1 MCGDIRQNF
10 LYKSLLSGK
19 AAMTKSSPFT
29 SDRTYN
35 LGATPFLEIDSVTKS
50 YPKPDGQQFVVLDN
64 VNLTIGE
71 DEYISVIGHSGCGK
85 STLLKIVAGLE
96 KATSG
101 SVRLDGKEIRKP
113 GAERMMVF
121 QHYSLLPWLTVKEN
135 IRLAVD
141 EVLKDA
147 SKAEKISIVNEH
159 LAMVN
164 LNAAADKYPD
174 EISGGMK
181 QRVGIAR
188 ALAIR
193 PKMLLM
199 DEPFGALD
207 ALTRGKLQRQVLD
220 IWENHRQAVM
230 MVTHDVD
237 EAIYM
242 SDRIVLMTNGPSAK
256 IGEILEVPFPH
267 PRDRSAMRN
276 SKEYFELRNHALNF
290 LDKYFT
296 QDE

>member
-1 MCGDIRQNF
+1 MVKSTQFADSTSGTASYSGEF
-10 LYKSLLSGK
+10 L
-19 AAMTKSSPFT
+19 TIE
-29 SDRTYN
+29 N
-35 LGATPFLEIDSVTKS
+35 LVKVYQKPGGGESVIL
-50 YPKPDGQQFVVLDN
+50 DGI
-64 VNLTIGE
+64 NLTIGE
-71 DEYISVIGHSGCGK
+71 NEFISVIGHSGCGK

-96 KATSG
+96 TASAG
-101 SVRLDGKEIRKP
+101 SVRLEGREIRKP

-121 QHYSLLPWLTVKEN
+121 QHYSLLPWLTVREN

-141 EVLKDA
+141 EVFPKLAK
-147 SKAEKISIVNEH
+147 SEKKRIVNDH
-159 LAMVN
+159 LTMVN
-164 LNAAADKYPD
+164 LTAAAEKYPD

-220 IWENHRQAVM
+220 IWENQRQAVM
-230 MVTHDVD
+230 MITHDVD
-237 EAIYM
+237 EALYM
-242 SDRIVLMTNGPSAK
+242 SDRIVMMTNGPAAK

-267 PRDRSAMRN
+267 PRDRQAMRN
-276 SKEYFELRNHALNF
+276 SREYFELRNYALNF
-290 LDKYFT
+290 LDRYFNS
-296 QDE
+296 DN

>member
-1 MCGDIRQNF
+1 
-10 LYKSLLSGK
+10 
-19 AAMTKSSPFT
+19 MTQYFST
-29 SDRTYN
+29 SIEASN
-35 LGATPFLEIDSVTKS
+35 QVKKQPEFLEINNLFKS
-50 YPKPDGQQFVVLDN
+50 YKNADGSEFSVLDN
-64 VNLTIGE
+64 INLSIGE
-71 DEYISVIGHSGCGK
+71 NEYISVIGHSGCGK

-96 KATSG
+96 KQSDGIVT
-101 SVRLDGKEIRKP
+101 LEGKEIRKP
-113 GAERMMVF
+113 GADRMMVF
-121 QHYSLLPWLTVKEN
+121 QHYGLLPWLTVREN

-141 EVLKDA
+141 EVLQNLNRP
-147 SKAEKISIVNEH
+147 EKISLVNEH

-164 LNAAADKYPD
+164 LTAAADKYPD

-207 ALTRGKLQRQVLD
+207 ALTRGKLQKQVLD
-220 IWENHRQAVM
+220 IWENRRQAAM
-230 MVTHDVD
+230 MITHDVD

-242 SDRIVLMTNGPSAK
+242 SDRIVLMTNGPAAT
-256 IGEILEVPFPH
+256 IGEILSVPFAH
-267 PRDRSAMRN
+267 PRDRQELRESQD
-276 SKEYFELRNHALNF
+276 YYELRNYALNF
-290 LDKYFT
+290 LDRYFT

>member
-1 MCGDIRQNF
+1 MSQ
-10 LYKSLLSGK
+10 LSS
-19 AAMTKSSPFT
+19 TKN
-29 SDRTYN
+29 SDRSSFDPGEFLVVEN
-35 LGATPFLEIDSVTKS
+35 LIKS
-50 YPKPDGQQFVVLDN
+50 YPALDGKESVVLN
-64 VNLTIGE
+64 GINLTIKE
-71 DEYISVIGHSGCGK
+71 NEFISVIGHSGCGK

-101 SVRLDGKEIRKP
+101 LVTLEGKAIRKP

-121 QHYSLLPWLTVKEN
+121 QNYSLLPWLTVREN

-147 SKAEKISIVNEH
+147 SRPEKISIVNEH
-159 LAMVN
+159 IAMVN

-188 ALAIR
+188 ALATR

-230 MVTHDVD
+230 MITHDVD

-242 SDRIVLMTNGPSAK
+242 SDRIVLMTNGPEAT
-256 IGEILEVPFPH
+256 IGEILDVPFDH
-267 PRDRSAMRN
+267 PRDRSSMRN
-276 SKEYFELRNHALNF
+276 SREYYELRNHALNF
-290 LDKYFT
+290 LDRYFT

>member
-1 MCGDIRQNF
+1 
-10 LYKSLLSGK
+10 
-19 AAMTKSSPFT
+19 MTKST
-29 SDRTYN
+29 SFSMDANNQSVNRT
-35 LGATPFLEIDSVTKS
+35 GFLEIENLCKS
-50 YPKPDGQQFVVLDN
+50 YPTADGGEFVVLDGI
-64 VNLTIGE
+64 NLSVSE
-71 DEYISVIGHSGCGK
+71 DEFICVIGHSGCGK
-85 STLLKIVAGLE
+85 STLLKMVAGLE
-96 KATSG
+96 KPTSG
-101 SVRLDGKEIRKP
+101 SVQLEGKEIRKP

-141 EVLKDA
+141 EVLKNA
-147 SKAEKISIVNEH
+147 SRAEKISIVNEH

-164 LNAAADKYPD
+164 LTAAADKYPD

-207 ALTRGKLQRQVLD
+207 ALTRGKLQQQVLN
-220 IWENHRQAVM
+220 IWEHQRQAVM
-230 MVTHDVD
+230 MITHDVD
-237 EAIYM
+237 EALYM
-242 SDRIVLMTNGPSAK
+242 SDRIILMTNGPQAK
-256 IGEILEVPFPH
+256 IGEILDVPFKH
-267 PRDRSAMRN
+267 PRDRQALRN
-276 SKEYFELRNHALNF
+276 SREYFELRNHALNF
-290 LDKYFT
+290 LDEYFN

>member
-1 MCGDIRQNF
+1 
-10 LYKSLLSGK
+10 
-19 AAMTKSSPFT
+19 MTKSTAFSTNAYEPTF
-29 SDRTYN
+29 RRP
-35 LGATPFLEIDSVTKS
+35 GFLEVDNLVKS
-50 YPKPDGQQFVVLDN
+50 YPTADGSEFIVLN
-64 VNLTIGE
+64 GVNLTVGE

-101 SVRLDGKEIRKP
+101 SVRLDGREIRKP
-113 GAERMMVF
+113 GADRMMVF
-121 QHYSLLPWLTVKEN
+121 QHYGLLPWLTVREN

-141 EVLKDA
+141 EVLKNA
-147 SKAEKISIVNEH
+147 TRAEKISLVNEH

-164 LNAAADKYPD
+164 LTAAADKYPD

-207 ALTRGKLQRQVLD
+207 ALTRGKLQRQVLN
-220 IWENHRQAVM
+220 IWEEHRQAVM
-230 MVTHDVD
+230 MITHDVD

-242 SDRIVLMTNGPSAK
+242 SDRIVLMTNGPGAT
-256 IGEILEVPFPH
+256 IGEILEVPFEH
-267 PRDRSAMRN
+267 PRDRQALRESQ
-276 SKEYFELRNHALNF
+276 EYFELRNHALNF
-290 LDKYFT
+290 LDRYFT

>member
-1 MCGDIRQNF
+1 VTQYF
-10 LYKSLLSGK
+10 S
-19 AAMTKSSPFT
+19 T
-29 SDRTYN
+29 SIEASN
-35 LGATPFLEIDSVTKS
+35 QVKKQPEFLEINNLFKS
-50 YPKPDGQQFVVLDN
+50 YKNADGSEFSVLDN
-64 VNLTIGE
+64 INLSIGE
-71 DEYISVIGHSGCGK
+71 NEYISVIGHSGCGK

-96 KATSG
+96 KQSDGIVT
-101 SVRLDGKEIRKP
+101 LEGKEIRKP
-113 GAERMMVF
+113 GADRMMIF
-121 QHYSLLPWLTVKEN
+121 QHYGLLPWLTVREN

-141 EVLKDA
+141 EVLQSLSRAD
-147 SKAEKISIVNEH
+147 KISLVNEH

-164 LNAAADKYPD
+164 LTAAADKYPD

-207 ALTRGKLQRQVLD
+207 ALTRGKLQKQVLD
-220 IWENHRQAVM
+220 IWENRRQAAM
-230 MVTHDVD
+230 MITHDVD

-242 SDRIVLMTNGPSAK
+242 SDRIVLMTNGPAAT
-256 IGEILEVPFPH
+256 IGEILSVPFAH
-267 PRDRSAMRN
+267 PRDRQELRESQD
-276 SKEYFELRNHALNF
+276 YYELRNYALNF
-290 LDKYFT
+290 LDRYFT

>member
-1 MCGDIRQNF
+1 MEVFQVKSTSYQTDHREENF
-10 LYKSLLSGK
+10 SHSG
-19 AAMTKSSPFT
+19 
-29 SDRTYN
+29 
-35 LGATPFLEIDSVTKS
+35 FLEVENLVKS
-50 YPKPDGQQFVVLDN
+50 YPTDRGEFVVLDGI
-64 VNLTIGE
+64 NLTINE
-71 DEYISVIGHSGCGK
+71 DEFISVIGHSGCGK

-96 KATSG
+96 KSTYG
-101 SVRLDGKEIRKP
+101 SVRLDGREIHKP

-121 QHYSLLPWLTVKEN
+121 QQYSLLPWLTVREN

-141 EVLKDA
+141 EVLKKA
-147 SKAEKISIVNEH
+147 SHAEKISIVNEH

-164 LNAAADKYPD
+164 LTAAADKYPD

-188 ALAIR
+188 ALATR

-220 IWENHRQAVM
+220 IWEHNRQAVLM
-230 MVTHDVD
+230 ITHDVD

-242 SDRIVLMTNGPSAK
+242 SDRIVLMTNGPAAK
-256 IGEILEVPFPH
+256 IGEIIDVPFSH
-267 PRDRSAMRN
+267 PRDRVAMRN
-276 SKEYFELRNHALNF
+276 SKEYYEIRNHALNF
-290 LDKYFT
+290 LERYFS

>member
-1 MCGDIRQNF
+1 MSQYTSTSTN
-10 LYKSLLSGK
+10 
-19 AAMTKSSPFT
+19 TKISVNSE
-29 SDRTYN
+29 R
-35 LGATPFLEIDSVTKS
+35 LFLEIDNLFKS
-50 YPKPDGQQFVVLDN
+50 YKSADGKEFSVLQN
-64 VNLTIGE
+64 INLNIGE
-71 DEYISVIGHSGCGK
+71 NEFISVIGHSGCGK

-96 KATSG
+96 KQSAG
-101 SVRLDGKEIRKP
+101 MVRLEGKEIRKP
-113 GAERMMVF
+113 GADRMMVF
-121 QHYSLLPWLTVKEN
+121 QHYGLLPWLTVREN

-141 EVLKDA
+141 EVLQNLGRP
-147 SKAEKISIVNEH
+147 EKISLVNEH

-164 LNAAADKYPD
+164 LTSAADKYPD

-207 ALTRGKLQRQVLD
+207 ALTRGKLQKQVLD
-220 IWENHRQAVM
+220 IWEKHKQAVM
-230 MVTHDVD
+230 MITHDVD

-242 SDRIVLMTNGPSAK
+242 SDRIVLMTNGPAAT
-256 IGEILEVPFPH
+256 IGEILSVPFSH
-267 PRDRSAMRN
+267 PRDRQQLRET
-276 SKEYFELRNHALNF
+276 KDYYELRNYALNF
-290 LDKYFT
+290 LDRHFT

>member
-1 MCGDIRQNF
+1 
-10 LYKSLLSGK
+10 
-19 AAMTKSSPFT
+19 
-29 SDRTYN
+29 
-35 LGATPFLEIDSVTKS
+35 
-50 YPKPDGQQFVVLDN
+50 
-64 VNLTIGE
+64 
-71 DEYISVIGHSGCGK
+71 

-96 KATSG
+96 KQSDGIVT
-101 SVRLDGKEIRKP
+101 LEGKEIRKP
-113 GAERMMVF
+113 GADRMMVF
-121 QHYSLLPWLTVKEN
+121 QHYGLLPWLTVREN

-141 EVLKDA
+141 EVLQ
-147 SKAEKISIVNEH
+147 SLSRSEKISLVNEH

-164 LNAAADKYPD
+164 LTAAADKYPD

-207 ALTRGKLQRQVLD
+207 ALTRGKLQKQVLD
-220 IWENHRQAVM
+220 IWENRRQAAM
-230 MVTHDVD
+230 MITHDVD

-242 SDRIVLMTNGPSAK
+242 SDRIVLMTNGPAAT
-256 IGEILEVPFPH
+256 IGEILSVPFAH
-267 PRDRSAMRN
+267 PRDRQELRESQD
-276 SKEYFELRNHALNF
+276 YYELRNYALNF
-290 LDKYFT
+290 LDRYFT

>member
-1 MCGDIRQNF
+1 ME
-10 LYKSLLSGK
+10 YTSLPINTQTEVLP
-19 AAMTKSSPFT
+19 SP
-29 SDRTYN
+29 
-35 LGATPFLEIDSVTKS
+35 GFLEIENLVKS
-50 YPKPDGQQFVVLDN
+50 YPTPDKDNFVVLDG

-101 SVRLDGKEIRKP
+101 SVRLDGKEIRQP

-121 QHYSLLPWLTVKEN
+121 QNYSLLPWLTVREN

-141 EVLKDA
+141 EVLKNA
-147 SKAEKISIVNEH
+147 NRAEKISIVNEH

-164 LNAAADKYPD
+164 LTAAADKYPD

-220 IWENHRQAVM
+220 IWESNRQAVM
-230 MVTHDVD
+230 MITHDVD

-242 SDRIVLMTNGPSAK
+242 SDRIVLMTNGPSAS
-256 IGEILEVPFPH
+256 IGEILEVPFEH
-267 PRDRSAMRN
+267 PRVSEAPLKEARAAMRN

-290 LDKYFT
+290 LDRYFA

>member
-1 MCGDIRQNF
+1 MHNPTAQLNHAPQNADAASNF
-10 LYKSLLSGK
+10 LVIDNLIKAYPTPSGGK
-19 AAMTKSSPFT
+19 TV
-29 SDRTYN
+29 
-35 LGATPFLEIDSVTKS
+35 I
-50 YPKPDGQQFVVLDN
+50 LDQ
-64 VNLTIGE
+64 VNLTIAA
-71 DEYISVIGHSGCGK
+71 DEYVSIIGHSGCGK

-96 KATSG
+96 RATAG
-101 SVRLDGKEIRKP
+101 SVWLEGREVRKP

-121 QHYSLLPWLTVKEN
+121 QHYSLLPWLTVREN
-135 IRLAVD
+135 VRLAVD
-141 EVLKDA
+141 EVLNRL
-147 SKAEKISIVNEH
+147 SPIEKRNLVDEH

-164 LNAAADKYPD
+164 LTAAADKYPD

-193 PKMLLM
+193 PKVLLM

-230 MVTHDVD
+230 MITHDVD
-237 EAIYM
+237 EALYM
-242 SDRIVLMTNGPSAK
+242 SDRIILMTNGPAAQ

-267 PRDRSAMRN
+267 PRNPQEIRN
-276 SKEYFELRNHALNF
+276 SAEYYELRNHALDF
-290 LDKYFT
+290 LDRHFT
-296 QDE
+296 QDD

>member
-1 MCGDIRQNF
+1 
-10 LYKSLLSGK
+10 
-19 AAMTKSSPFT
+19 MTQYFST
-29 SDRTYN
+29 SIEASN
-35 LGATPFLEIDSVTKS
+35 QVKKQPEFLEINNLFKS
-50 YPKPDGQQFVVLDN
+50 YTNPDGSEFSVLDN
-64 VNLTIGE
+64 INLSIGE
-71 DEYISVIGHSGCGK
+71 NEYISVIGHSGCGK

-96 KATSG
+96 KQSDGIVT
-101 SVRLDGKEIRKP
+101 LEGKEIRKP
-113 GAERMMVF
+113 GADRMMIF
-121 QHYSLLPWLTVKEN
+121 QHYGLLPWLTVREN

-141 EVLKDA
+141 EVLRSLSRAD
-147 SKAEKISIVNEH
+147 KISLVNEH

-164 LNAAADKYPD
+164 LTAAADKYPD

-207 ALTRGKLQRQVLD
+207 ALTRGKLQKQVLD
-220 IWENHRQAVM
+220 IWENRRQAAM
-230 MVTHDVD
+230 MITHDVD

-242 SDRIVLMTNGPSAK
+242 SDRIVLMTNGPAAT
-256 IGEILEVPFPH
+256 IGEILSVPFAH
-267 PRDRSAMRN
+267 PRDRQELRESQD
-276 SKEYFELRNHALNF
+276 YYELRNYALNF
-290 LDKYFT
+290 LDRYFT

>member
-1 MCGDIRQNF
+1 MAYPILTDNNTTERQ
-10 LYKSLLSGK
+10 
-19 AAMTKSSPFT
+19 
-29 SDRTYN
+29 RT
-35 LGATPFLEIDSVTKS
+35 GFLEIENLVKS
-50 YPKPDGQQFVVLDN
+50 YPTPDKGKFVVLN
-64 VNLTIGE
+64 NINLTIGE

-85 STLLKIVAGLE
+85 STLLKIIGGFE

-101 SVRLDGKEIRKP
+101 SVRLDGKQIRKP
-113 GAERMMVF
+113 GADRMMVF
-121 QHYSLLPWLTVKEN
+121 QNYSLLPWLTVREN

-141 EVLKDA
+141 EVLKNA
-147 SKAEKISIVNEH
+147 NRAEKISIVNEH

-164 LNAAADKYPD
+164 LTAAADKYPD

-220 IWENHRQAVM
+220 IWEHHRQAVM
-230 MVTHDVD
+230 MITHDVD

-242 SDRIVLMTNGPSAK
+242 SDRIILMTNGPSAN
-256 IGEILEVPFPH
+256 IGEILTVPFAH
-267 PRDRSAMRN
+267 PRDRMAMRN
-276 SKEYFELRNHALNF
+276 STEYFELRNHALNF
-290 LDKYFT
+290 LDQNFT
-296 QDE
+296 PEE

>member
-1 MCGDIRQNF
+1 MVKSTLYSSNTSYSQPVETDF
-10 LYKSLLSGK
+10 LVIN
-19 AAMTKSSPFT
+19 
-29 SDRTYN
+29 N
-35 LGATPFLEIDSVTKS
+35 LTKS
-50 YPKPDGQQFVVLDN
+50 YATPNGGEFVVLSDI
-64 VNLTIGE
+64 NLTVRE
-71 DEYISVIGHSGCGK
+71 DEFVSLIGHSGCGK

-96 KATSG
+96 RATSG
-101 SVRLDGKEIRKP
+101 LVTLEGKEIRKP
-113 GAERMMVF
+113 GCDRMMVF
-121 QHYSLLPWLTVKEN
+121 QHYSLLPWLTVREN

-141 EVLKDA
+141 EVLEGL
-147 SKAEKISIVNEH
+147 SNSEKSRIVNEH

-164 LNAAADKYPD
+164 LTAAASKYPD

-207 ALTRGKLQRQVLD
+207 ALTRGKLQKQVLD
-220 IWENHRQAVM
+220 IWENHRQAVL

-242 SDRIVLMTNGPSAK
+242 SDRIVMMTNGPAAQ

-267 PRDRSAMRN
+267 PRDRQQIRES
-276 SKEYFELRNHALNF
+276 SEYFELRNHALNF
-290 LDKYFT
+290 LDRYFVL
-296 QDE
+296 DG

>member
-1 MCGDIRQNF
+1 MNQSTTFNN
-10 LYKSLLSGK
+10 
-19 AAMTKSSPFT
+19 
-29 SDRTYN
+29 RTYEQTSRT
-35 LGATPFLEIDSVTKS
+35 GFLEIENLVKS
-50 YPKPDGQQFVVLDN
+50 YPAPNGGEFVVLDGI
-64 VNLTIGE
+64 NLSIAE
-71 DEYISVIGHSGCGK
+71 DEYVSIIGHSGCGK

-96 KATSG
+96 KATAG
-101 SVRLDGKEIRKP
+101 LATLQGKEIRKP

-121 QHYSLLPWLTVKEN
+121 QQYSLLPWLTVREN

-141 EVLKDA
+141 EVLKKA
-147 SKAEKISIVNEH
+147 TRAEKISIVNEH

-164 LNAAADKYPD
+164 LSAAADKYPD

-230 MVTHDVD
+230 MITHDVD

-242 SDRIVLMTNGPSAK
+242 SDRIVLMTNGPAAK

-267 PRDRSAMRN
+267 PRDRASMRN
-276 SKEYFELRNHALNF
+276 SKEYMELRNHALNF
-290 LDKYFT
+290 LDRYFT

>member
-1 MCGDIRQNF
+1 MTQFASSTDQATKSIYENDF
-10 LYKSLLSGK
+10 LVIESLYKSYPTPSGDK
-19 AAMTKSSPFT
+19 
-29 SDRTYN
+29 
-35 LGATPFLEIDSVTKS
+35 
-50 YPKPDGQQFVVLDN
+50 FVVLNDI
-64 VNLTIGE
+64 NLTIGAN
-71 DEYISVIGHSGCGK
+71 EYISVIGHSGCGK

-96 KATSG
+96 TATSG
-101 SVRLDGKEIRKP
+101 SVKLEGREIRKP
-113 GAERMMVF
+113 GADRMMVF
-121 QHYSLLPWLTVKEN
+121 QHYSLLPWLTVREN

-141 EVLKDA
+141 EVLDHLSANQKKEVVDR
-147 SKAEKISIVNEH
+147 H

-164 LNAAADKYPD
+164 LTPAANKYPD

-207 ALTRGKLQRQVLD
+207 ALTRGKLQRQVLE
-220 IWENHRQAVM
+220 IWENNRQAVM

-242 SDRIVLMTNGPSAK
+242 SDRIVLMTNGPAAK

-267 PRDRSAMRN
+267 PRDRQQLRELP
-276 SKEYFELRNHALNF
+276 EYYELRNYALNF
-290 LDKYFT
+290 LDRHFNS
-296 QDE
+296 EE

>member
-1 MCGDIRQNF
+1 MTYPNLTDNNT
-10 LYKSLLSGK
+10 
-19 AAMTKSSPFT
+19 TKSQ
-29 SDRTYN
+29 RN
-35 LGATPFLEIDSVTKS
+35 GFLEIENLVKS
-50 YPKPDGQQFVVLDN
+50 YPTPDKGKFVVLNN

-85 STLLKIVAGLE
+85 STLLKIIGGFE

-101 SVRLDGKEIRKP
+101 SVRLEGKEIRKP

-121 QHYSLLPWLTVKEN
+121 QNYSLLPWLTVREN

-141 EVLKDA
+141 EVLKNA
-147 SKAEKISIVNEH
+147 NRAEKITIVNEH

-164 LNAAADKYPD
+164 LTAAADKYPD

-220 IWENHRQAVM
+220 IWEHHRQAVM
-230 MVTHDVD
+230 MITHDVD

-242 SDRIVLMTNGPSAK
+242 SDRIILMTNGPSAN
-256 IGEILEVPFPH
+256 IGEILTVPFAH
-267 PRDRSAMRN
+267 PRDRMAMRN
-276 SKEYFELRNHALNF
+276 STEYFELRNHALNF
-290 LDKYFT
+290 LDQNFT
-296 QDE
+296 PEE

>member
-1 MCGDIRQNF
+1 MEEFDAMQEPF
-10 LYKSLLSGK
+10 
-19 AAMTKSSPFT
+19 MTKSTFIPTNHNQRDIS
-29 SDRTYN
+29 RT
-35 LGATPFLEIDSVTKS
+35 GFLEIENLFKS
-50 YPKPDGQQFVVLDN
+50 YPTSNGSEFVVLN
-64 VNLTIGE
+64 GVNLTVKE
-71 DEYISVIGHSGCGK
+71 NEYISVIGHSGCGK

-121 QHYSLLPWLTVKEN
+121 QHYSLLPWLTVREN

-141 EVLKDA
+141 EVLKNA
-147 SKAEKISIVNEH
+147 TRAEKISIVNEH

-193 PKMLLM
+193 PMMLLM

-207 ALTRGKLQRQVLD
+207 ALTRGKLQQQVLN
-220 IWENHRQAVM
+220 IWESHRQAVM
-230 MVTHDVD
+230 MITHDVD

-242 SDRIVLMTNGPSAK
+242 SDRIVLMTNGPSAT
-256 IGEILEVPFPH
+256 IGEILDVPFEH
-267 PRDRSAMRN
+267 PRDRAAMRN

-290 LDKYFT
+290 LDHYFT